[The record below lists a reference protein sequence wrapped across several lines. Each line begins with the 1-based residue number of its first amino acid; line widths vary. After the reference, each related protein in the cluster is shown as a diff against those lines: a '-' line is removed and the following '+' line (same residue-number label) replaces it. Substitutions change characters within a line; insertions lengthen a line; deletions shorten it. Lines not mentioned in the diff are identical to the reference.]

1 MHSTSTR
8 RHVLAGLTTAG
19 LAALL
24 DTRGASSEETP
35 LETTT
40 VRFSKSPGICN
51 APQFVAEDLLRA
63 DGFSDFRYVD
73 AVAGLT
79 ATAML
84 ARSEVDFVV
93 EFGTALALQI
103 DQGAPLKILT
113 GVHVGCYELFAHE
126 GINSVLDLKGKT
138 VGAGQ
143 NLGSDPHVFVTAMAT
158 HVGLDPLKDINWVTS
173 DVNPMELFTQG
184 RIDAFVAFPPEPQ
197 ELRTRKIGHV
207 IVNSILDRPWSQYYC
222 CMLAT
227 NASYLE
233 KYPAATKR
241 VVRAVLKATDLC
253 VSDPEQVA
261 TLLVNGGYTKRYDP
275 ALQALKEISYA
286 KWRDYDPE
294 DTIRFYSLR
303 LHEAGMIKSSPQKI
317 IASGTDWRFLNE
329 IRREL
334 KT

>member
-8 RHVLAGLTTAG
+8 RHILAGLTTTG

-24 DTRGASSEETP
+24 DTRRASSEEAP
-35 LETTT
+35 LDTTT

-197 ELRTRKIGHV
+197 ELRARRVGHV

-227 NASYLE
+227 NVSYLE
-233 KYPAATKR
+233 NYPAAAKR

-253 VSDPEQVA
+253 VSNPEQVA

>member
-8 RHVLAGLTTAG
+8 RQILAGLTTTG

-24 DTRGASSEETP
+24 DTLRASSEEAP
-35 LETTT
+35 LDTTT

-63 DGFSDFRYVD
+63 NGFSDFRYVD

-197 ELRTRKIGHV
+197 ELRARRVGHV

-233 KYPAATKR
+233 NYPAATRR

-253 VSDPEQVA
+253 VSNPEQVA

-317 IASGTDWRFLNE
+317 IASGTDWRFLDE

>member
-1 MHSTSTR
+1 MATY
-8 RHVLAGLTTAG
+8 

-24 DTRGASSEETP
+24 DTRRASSEEAP
-35 LETTT
+35 LDTTT

-197 ELRTRKIGHV
+197 ELRARRVGHV

-233 KYPAATKR
+233 NYPAATKR

-253 VSDPEQVA
+253 VSNPEQVA

>member
-1 MHSTSTR
+1 M
-8 RHVLAGLTTAG
+8 
-19 LAALL
+19 
-24 DTRGASSEETP
+24 
-35 LETTT
+35 
-40 VRFSKSPGICN
+40 
-51 APQFVAEDLLRA
+51 AEDLLRA

-143 NLGSDPHVFVTAMAT
+143 NLGSDPHVFVTAMAA

-173 DVNPMELFTQG
+173 DVNPIELFTQG

-197 ELRTRKIGHV
+197 ELRARKIGHV

-233 KYPAATKR
+233 KHPAATKR

-253 VSDPEQVA
+253 VSNPEQVA

-317 IASGTDWRFLNE
+317 IASGTDWHFLNE

>member
-8 RHVLAGLTTAG
+8 RHILAGLTTTG

-24 DTRGASSEETP
+24 DARRASSEEAP
-35 LETTT
+35 LDTTT

-197 ELRTRKIGHV
+197 ELRARRVGHV

-233 KYPAATKR
+233 NYPAATKR

-253 VSDPEQVA
+253 VSNPEQVA
-261 TLLVNGGYTKRYDP
+261 MLLVNGGYTKRYDP